1 MVVEYNVTR
10 ITRNVT
16 INIYF
21 LEEAKNMNL
30 LYLIPDI
37 LEILKTE
44 KQFVFK
50 SFVASEFLIVR
61 YFHISHFLYS
71 NF

>member
-1 MVVEYNVTR
+1 M
-10 ITRNVT
+10 
-16 INIYF
+16 NIYF
-21 LEEAKNMNL
+21 LEEAENINL
-30 LYLIPDI
+30 LCLIPEI

-50 SFVASEFLIVR
+50 SFVASEFPIVR

>member
-1 MVVEYNVTR
+1 M
-10 ITRNVT
+10 
-16 INIYF
+16 NIYF
-21 LEEAKNMNL
+21 LEEAENINL
-30 LYLIPDI
+30 LCLIPEI

>member
-61 YFHISHFLYS
+61 YFHFSHFLYS